1 MTRPEESPIATSP
14 AAPPDPAR
22 AARFVA
28 ATIFIDAIGFGI
40 VMPVFPALVM
50 KLDHGT
56 LSDATRIGGWLWQ
69 VYAAMQFL
77 CGPLVGGLGDR
88 FGRRPVLLGALGG
101 LAIDYAIVGFSPTIG
116 WLFLGRFLAGIF
128 GASYGPAMAALADI
142 STAENRAKTFGW
154 ISAAFGIGFVVGPAI
169 GGLLGALGPRAPFY
183 AAAALAGC
191 NFLYGLTVFPETLPP
206 ENRRPIQLK
215 RLNPLGALMALG
227 HAGAVLPLL
236 IAYFFWQLAS
246 TVYPVTWAYYAIAS
260 FGWSSATIGVSL
272 AVAGIGMAGAQML
285 LVGRMV
291 KRFGERRS
299 VMIGLA
305 WASAGFAAYALT
317 RNQWVVFALLLLT
330 ALQSVVQ
337 PSLMAMMS
345 KRVPA
350 NQQGELQGLNASIGA
365 MAAIIAPVLLA
376 QPLAYFTG
384 PRAPFYF
391 PGAAFAVAT
400 LMGLLAIAI
409 IAATPRAEPQAQ
421 PA

>member
-1 MTRPEESPIATSP
+1 MSRLKQTRTVIRP

-40 VMPVFPALVM
+40 VLPVMPALVM

-101 LAIDYAIVGFSPTIG
+101 LAIDYAIVGFSPSIG

-142 STAENRAKTFGW
+142 SSEEDRAKMFGW
-154 ISAAFGIGFVVGPAI
+154 IGAAFGIGFVVGPAI

-183 AAAALAGC
+183 AAAALAAC

-206 ENRRPIQLK
+206 DRRRPLNIR
-215 RLNPLGALMALG
+215 RLNPLGALRALG
-227 HAGAVLPLL
+227 HAGTVMPLL
-236 IAYFFWQLAS
+236 VAYFFWQLAGM
-246 TVYPVTWAYYAIAS
+246 VYPVTWAYYAIAS
-260 FGWSSATIGVSL
+260 FGWSSTLVGVSL
-272 AVAGIGMAGAQML
+272 ALAGIGMAIGQLL

-291 KRFGERRS
+291 KRLGERRA
-299 VMIGLA
+299 VMFGLLCA
-305 WASAGFAAYALT
+305 TLLFAGYT
-317 RNQWVVFALLLLT
+317 VIRNEWVAFGMLLCT

-345 KRVPA
+345 KRVAA
-350 NQQGELQGLNASIGA
+350 NQQGELQGMNASIGA
-365 MAAIIAPVLLA
+365 MAAILGPFLLA

-384 PRAPFYF
+384 AHAPFYF
-391 PGAAFAVAT
+391 PGAAFAFSTV
-400 LMGLLAIAI
+400 MGLVTMMI
-409 IAATPRAEPQAQ
+409 IAMTPKADPRLA
-421 PA
+421 

>member
-1 MTRPEESPIATSP
+1 MTAP

-40 VMPVFPALVM
+40 VMPVMPALVM

-142 STAENRAKTFGW
+142 SSAEDRAKMFGW
-154 ISAAFGIGFVVGPAI
+154 IGAAFGIGFVVGPAI

-183 AAAALAGC
+183 AAAALAAC
-191 NFLYGLTVFPETLPP
+191 NFVYGMTVFPETLPP
-206 ENRRPIQLK
+206 ERRRPLDIK
-215 RLNPLGALMALG
+215 RLNPLGALQALG

-236 IAYFFWQLAS
+236 VAYFFWQLAGM
-246 TVYPVTWAYYAIAS
+246 VYPVTWAYYAIAS
-260 FGWSSATIGVSL
+260 FGWSSALVGVSL
-272 AVAGIGMAGAQML
+272 ALAGIGMATGQLL

-291 KRFGERRS
+291 KRLGERRA
-299 VMIGLA
+299 VMFGLICA
-305 WASAGFAAYALT
+305 TLLFAGYT
-317 RNQWVVFALLLLT
+317 VIRNEWVAFGLLLCT

-345 KRVPA
+345 KRVAA

-365 MAAIIAPVLLA
+365 LAAILGPFLLA

-384 PRAPFYF
+384 PHTPFYF
-391 PGAAFAVAT
+391 PGAAFAVST
-400 LMGLLAIAI
+400 VMGLATMAI
-409 IAATPRAEPQAQ
+409 IAATPRAEPRAE

>member
-1 MTRPEESPIATSP
+1 MTSP
-14 AAPPDPAR
+14 AAPIHPAR

-101 LAIDYAIVGFSPTIG
+101 LAIDYVIVGFSPTIG

-128 GASYGPAMAALADI
+128 GASYAPAMAALTDI
-142 STAENRAKTFGW
+142 SSEEDRARTFGW

-183 AAAALAGC
+183 AAAALAAG
-191 NFLYGLTVFPETLPP
+191 NFVYGLTVFPETLAP
-206 ENRRPIQLK
+206 ENRRPIALK
-215 RLNPLGALMALG
+215 RLNPLGALAAIG
-227 HAGAVLPLL
+227 HAGLVLPLL
-236 IAYFFWQLAS
+236 AAYFFWQLAS

-260 FGWSSATIGVSL
+260 FGWSSTMIGVSL
-272 AVAGIGMAGAQML
+272 ALAGISMAAAQML

-291 KRFGERRS
+291 KRFGERRA

-305 WASAGFAAYALT
+305 CATAGFAVYALT
-317 RNQWVVFALLLLT
+317 RSQWVAFALLLLT

-365 MAAIIAPVLLA
+365 MAAIVAPFLLA

-384 PRAPFYF
+384 PHAPVYF
-391 PGAAFAVAT
+391 PGAAFAVAAV
-400 LMGLLAIAI
+400 MGLLTIAI
-409 IAATPRAEPQAQ
+409 IAATPRAEPRVEVGA
-421 PA
+421 A